1 MSIEVE
7 QIVNKIV
14 QPVIK
19 KTYVEVAKDGT
30 NHIPDSIGLA
40 KGDLIVFR
48 GEGDPVRFSA
58 GTAVGKVMMT
68 DPTSETGWVLGDGG
82 GGGGGSSATA
92 ILHNGTGGIVLAGTV
107 VKIDSGVNFVKAV
120 AGDDDALFIVSE
132 DVGDEED
139 VACYSIRNTV
149 CLVRCDS
156 GAVAI
161 GDSLKISSTSG
172 VLTKRTDTADRE
184 VAVAMTAKASGNSG
198 TVKALLS
205 DVNPY
210 AILGIKDGGTG
221 ATTASTAWENLGGGS
236 IGKKN
241 SLSASDIPDIST
253 DKLTS
258 GTLPLDRGGTGAT
271 SASDARTSLG
281 CGGIEVR
288 PNYDYGTS
296 APSTLATG
304 KLYFVYKA

>member
-1 MSIEVE
+1 MSITVE
-7 QIVNKIV
+7 QVVNKIV
-14 QPVIK
+14 QPIIK

-40 KGDLIVFR
+40 KGDIIVFR

-92 ILHNGTGGIVLAGTV
+92 ILHNATGGIVLAGTV
-107 VKIDSGVNFVKAV
+107 VKIDSGVNFAKAQ
-120 AGDDDALFIVSE
+120 AGDDDALFVVSE
-132 DVGDEED
+132 EVSDEED

-149 CLVRCDS
+149 CLVRCDT
-156 GAVAI
+156 GAVTV
-161 GDSLKISSTSG
+161 GNSLTISSTPG
-172 VLTKRTDTADRE
+172 ILTKRTDTDDRE

-210 AILGIKDGGTG
+210 AVLEVKDGGTG
-221 ATTASTAWENLGGGS
+221 ATTVSGARKNLGLGE
-236 IGKKN
+236 
-241 SLSASDIPDIST
+241 
-253 DKLTS
+253 TS
-258 GTLPLDRGGTGAT
+258 GAVPVANGGTGADN
-271 SASDARTSLG
+271 ASDARANLG

-288 PNYDYGTS
+288 PNYIV
-296 APSTLATG
+296 STVDLVDGESELATG
-304 KLYFVYKA
+304 TLYFVIGE